1 VEFLDGMN
9 EPRYRHLLENVPG
22 PIPISEAF
30 HLYLIDLLRGAFV
43 ENFAAQQ
50 LMAHFGQGLYYRP
63 SKRGLNRERN
73 QAFCAPERVRGTVI
87 IINLARFVL
96 N

>member
-1 VEFLDGMN
+1 MN

-50 LMAHFGQGLYYRP
+50 LMAHFLDTGCITGPASGASTASEIKLSARLKGLGEP
-63 SKRGLNRERN
+63 L
-73 QAFCAPERVRGTVI
+73 
-87 IINLARFVL
+87 
-96 N
+96 